1 MGIVTA
7 CGGLGGGVIALL
19 LGYLIEKVGVAWCL
33 RILGLATLACV
44 IPAILFIKE
53 RPGRQSQ
60 STVDW

>member
-1 MGIVTA
+1 
-7 CGGLGGGVIALL
+7 VIALL

-53 RPGRQSQ
+53 RPGRTSQ